1 MVAVN
6 NKIKAAGLFLGI
18 VWLLYMSKLV
28 NTGEG
33 TYSAAYDA
41 RRFQPKAPEW
51 NPSGAFGTYR
61 ETTTRQARGGY
72 SSGGGGWSSGD
83 EWGDGGG

>member
-18 VWLLYMSKLV
+18 VWLLYMSELV

-33 TYSAAYDA
+33 AYSAAYDA
-41 RRFQPKAPEW
+41 RRFQQKAPEW
-51 NPSGAFGTYR
+51 NPSGAFGTDR
-61 ETTTRQARGGY
+61 EPAREARSGY
-72 SSGGGGWSSGD
+72 ESGGGAWSSD
-83 EWGDGGG
+83 EWGGG